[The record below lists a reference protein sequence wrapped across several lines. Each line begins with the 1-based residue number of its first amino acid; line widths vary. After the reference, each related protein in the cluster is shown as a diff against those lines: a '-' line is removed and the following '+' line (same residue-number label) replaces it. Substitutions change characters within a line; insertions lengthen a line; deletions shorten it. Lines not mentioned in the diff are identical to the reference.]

1 MKFSL
6 IWLFDHLETQAT
18 LTELTDALVDIGI
31 EVEGIED
38 PAQRL
43 KGFVVGYVKTCERHP
58 NADRLSLCT
67 VEDGTLTD
75 GMPTTHQVV
84 CGAPNV
90 RAGMKVAFA
99 RTGTVIPDTGLPL
112 KKGNIRGIESLGMLC
127 SGRELLLGDDA
138 DGIMDLDES
147 LATGADLALSLNLT
161 DPVID
166 VSLTPNRSDCFSV
179 RGIARDLAA
188 FGVGAL
194 KDRPEP
200 CIKAS
205 APCAITLDVTDP
217 NTYHFAVRTLKGVKN
232 GQSPEWVQKRLRSA
246 GCRPISAVV
255 DATNLIC
262 LAFGRPLHVFD
273 LNKLSGN
280 TLNVHSC
287 NDGESFVGLNEKEYT
302 LAQGMTV
309 ISDGSGIISLA
320 GIMGGL
326 STGCD
331 DKTTDIVLES
341 AVFDPARIAL
351 TGQATSIVS
360 DARTRF
366 ERGVDASDVLFGL
379 DYATQL
385 ILDWCGGTASDVVQ
399 AGPYVQNQGMH
410 HDMPHANSPDM
421 PHANNPNAHQA
432 NNPRLVS
439 LSQARLTALSGDISL
454 TLANALP
461 LFKRLGF
468 TEQAVS
474 DAEITL
480 RIPTH
485 RHDISL
491 DVDLIEEALR
501 LRGYNTIPD
510 ETLPLVLPV
519 DADTTRARLTAFFT
533 SRGYNE
539 AYTWSFIP
547 KDTAS
552 LFGTGIALAKP
563 LNAEMAVLRPS
574 VLPGLLTIAA
584 NGQKRSQP
592 NSAHIEYAPQFH
604 EREKTLIET
613 RTLSGLRVFAK
624 GKRHWQQA
632 ETAPDFYTVKNDV
645 MTALAL
651 FGLGNVQLDS
661 NAPAYYHPGRSAVVK
676 QGPKIIACF
685 GELHP
690 NALKALDVAGTA
702 IGFEIFIDTLPL
714 KQKDKRSAFVP
725 AIYQSVSRDFAFWVD
740 TAVTAD
746 QLIKIVQKVDR
757 DLIDEINVFD
767 VYSGDKAPAG
777 KKSIAIEVTLQPKKQ
792 TLNDDDL
799 MAFQNKVIVDVEK
812 GCGGRIRDAG

>member
-6 IWLFDHLETQAT
+6 SWLYDHLETNAT
-18 LTELTDALVDIGI
+18 LSEITDALVDIGI
-31 EVEGIED
+31 EVEGVED
-38 PAQRL
+38 PAERL
-43 KGFVVGYVKTCERHP
+43 KGFVVGHVKTCERHP

-67 VEDGTLTD
+67 VEDGTMTD
-75 GMPTTHQVV
+75 GTPTTHQVV

-112 KKGNIRGIESLGMLC
+112 KKGSIRGIESLGMLC
-127 SGRELLLGDDA
+127 SSRELLLGDDA
-138 DGIMDLDES
+138 DGIMDLDAS
-147 LATGADLALSLNLT
+147 WSTGADLAISLNLT

-166 VSLTPNRSDCFSV
+166 VSLTPNRSDCFSI

-188 FGVGAL
+188 FGVGTL

-200 CIKAS
+200 VIKTS
-205 APCAITLDVTDP
+205 GTCDVTLDIIDP
-217 NTYHFAVRTLKGVKN
+217 NTHHFTVRTIKGVKN
-232 GQSPEWVQKRLRSA
+232 GQSPEWAQKRLRSA
-246 GCRPISAVV
+246 GCRPISALV

-262 LAFGRPLHVFD
+262 LAYGRPLHVFD
-273 LNKLSGN
+273 KNKLTGT
-280 TLNVHSC
+280 TLAIHTA
-287 NDGESFVGLNEKEYT
+287 NDGDTFVGLNEKEYT
-302 LAQGMTV
+302 LSKGMTV

-331 DKTTDIVLES
+331 DQTTDIVLES
-341 AVFDPARIAL
+341 ALFDSARIAL
-351 TGQATSIVS
+351 TGQATSILS

-366 ERGVDASDVLFGL
+366 ERGVDAADVLFGL

-385 ILDWCGGTASDVVQ
+385 ILEWCGGTASDVIQ
-399 AGPYVQNQGMH
+399 AGSY
-410 HDMPHANSPDM
+410 
-421 PHANNPNAHQA
+421 AHQTKT
-432 NNPRLVS
+432 PLLVS
-439 LSQARLTALSGDISL
+439 LSQVRLTALSGDASL
-454 TLANALP
+454 TLAQALP

-468 TEQAVS
+468 VEHAVS

-480 RIPTH
+480 SIPTH
-485 RHDISL
+485 RHDITL

-510 ETLPLVLPV
+510 ATLPLVLPV
-519 DADTTRARLTAFFT
+519 DTNMTRERLNTFFT

-552 LFGTGIALAKP
+552 LFGTGITLAKP

-574 VLPGLLTIAA
+574 VLPGLLKIAA

-592 NSAHIEYAPQFH
+592 NSAYIEYAPQFH
-604 EREKTLIET
+604 ETEKALVET
-613 RTLSGLRVFAK
+613 RTLSGLRVFLK
-624 GKRHWQQA
+624 GKRHWQKA
-632 ETAPDFYTVKNDV
+632 ETAPDIYTIKNDV
-645 MTALAL
+645 MTALEL
-651 FGLGNVQLDS
+651 FGLSNVQLDS

-676 QGPKIIACF
+676 QGQKIIACF

-690 NALKALDVAGTA
+690 NVVKELNVSGTA
-702 IGFEIFIDTLPL
+702 IGFEIFIDALPL

-725 AIYQSVSRDFAFWVD
+725 AIYQSVSRDFAFWVE
-740 TAVTAD
+740 TAVTSD

-757 DLIDEINVFD
+757 ELIAEINIFD

-777 KKSIAIEVTLQPKKQ
+777 KKSIAIEVILQPKKQ

-799 MAFQNKVIVDVEK
+799 MTFQNKVIVEVEK
-812 GCGGRIRDAG
+812 LCGGRIRDAS